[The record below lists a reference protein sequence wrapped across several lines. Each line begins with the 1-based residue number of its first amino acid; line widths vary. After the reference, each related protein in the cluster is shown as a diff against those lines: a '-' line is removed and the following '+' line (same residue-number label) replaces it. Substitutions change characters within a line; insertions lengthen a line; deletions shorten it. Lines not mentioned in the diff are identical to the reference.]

1 MKKFTPP
8 TQRERDKYRAAQEA
22 GLLERVLEVGWA
34 GLTAQGKSVE
44 LVGCWRI
51 KTESRDNVR
60 RFCKRICRT
69 LMGDFI
75 PDYDA
80 WSAH

>member
-34 GLTAQGKSVE
+34 GLTAKESG
-44 LVGCWRI
+44 RI
-51 KTESRDNVR
+51 DVY
-60 RFCKRICRT
+60 KRQRLT
-69 LMGDFI
+69 RW
-75 PDYDA
+75 A
-80 WSAH
+80 WMRWA